1 MIINQENKKRV
12 YISSAFGCPLRNL
25 DAAKLRNY
33 FSLNNYKLVDTFEHC
48 DYHIYITCSAINPNV
63 INQLNYIKETQK
75 SSGELIVMGCLPGT
89 NEEDLKTVFSGK
101 AIATKN
107 TSDIDNYFPD
117 VRIKYHE
124 VPEVHHY
131 DFGNFVLSD
140 LRPDES
146 AIKLLFKHGLSKTF
160 CRQIHRSSDFKNF
173 IKINKDFNITDPCF
187 LIISSGCANNC
198 SYCNIREAIG
208 KVKSKSIERL
218 VEEYSTLL
226 MQGYR
231 IFHFLAEDICS
242 YGLDIKSSLSRL
254 LMSLSEAD
262 KAFHV
267 KWSLD
272 GVNPG
277 WLVKYLHELTPL
289 VKSKKIMEMTI
300 SVESGSNR
308 ILELMNRHYNIKEVE
323 NALKSLRKINP
334 GLKINALFI
343 EGFPSETEEDFNETL
358 NFLKK
363 VRFDNVTITV
373 YSEFETRV
381 SAKIFPKVS
390 KEVIEERMSR
400 AKKLLLSIKTPV
412 IRGDFEQ
419 QEKNK
424 SL

>member
-1 MIINQENKKRV
+1 MILNQENTKKV
-12 YISSAFGCPLRNL
+12 YIATAFECPLRKL

-33 FSLNNYKLVDTFEHC
+33 FSLNNYKLVETIESC

-63 INQLNYIKETQK
+63 INQLNYIKKSQN

-101 AIATKN
+101 TIVTKN
-107 TSDIDNYFPD
+107 ISDIDNYFPD

-124 VPEVHHY
+124 VPDVHQY
-131 DFGNFVLSD
+131 EFGSFVLSD
-140 LRPDES
+140 INLHES
-146 AIKLLFKHGLSKTF
+146 AFKLLLKHGLSKTF
-160 CRQIHRSSDFKNF
+160 YRQIYRSNDFKNY
-173 IKINKDFNITDPCF
+173 IRLNKGFNITDPCF

-208 KVKSKSIERL
+208 KVKSKSIKSL
-218 VEEYSTLL
+218 VEEYSSLL

-231 IFHFLAEDICS
+231 LFHFLAEDICS
-242 YGLDIKSSLSRL
+242 YGLDINSSLSQM

-262 KAFHV
+262 KGFQV

-277 WLVKYLHELTPL
+277 WLVKYQHEMIPL
-289 VKSKKIMEMTI
+289 IKSKKIWEMTI
-300 SVESGSNR
+300 SVENGSNR
-308 ILELMNRHYNIKEVE
+308 IIELMNRHYNIEEVE
-323 NALKSLRKINP
+323 NVLKSLRKINP

-343 EGFPSETEEDFNETL
+343 EGFPSETEEDFNKTL
-358 NFLKK
+358 SLLKK
-363 VRFDNVTITV
+363 VRFDNVTFTV
-373 YSEFETRV
+373 YSEFETRA

-390 KEVIEERMSR
+390 KNVIGERMSR
-400 AKKLLLSIKTPV
+400 ARKLLLSLKTPV

-419 QEKNK
+419 
-424 SL
+424 L